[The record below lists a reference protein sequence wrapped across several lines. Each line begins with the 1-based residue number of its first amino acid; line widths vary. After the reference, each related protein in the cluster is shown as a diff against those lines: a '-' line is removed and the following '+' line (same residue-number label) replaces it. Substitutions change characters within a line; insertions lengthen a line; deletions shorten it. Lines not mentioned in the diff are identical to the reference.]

1 MSVNYKTIKKIMK
14 KLFFTL
20 LGASTI
26 LLSAQIAK
34 VTNYEN
40 KENIVQNQNP
50 EVISTTSVNE
60 TSNFLQTVGFEGQW
74 TFEMDVNNSKITL
87 KGGTIVNKDDSAS
100 EKIRMMVYLADQP
113 FDLNNPQL
121 IGEVYSYIDIDGLNA
136 NDKKTGE
143 VYSTLWANS
152 NKPESGKKYYPYI
165 LIGEQNPETNEFE
178 VRDIKVFQN
187 PIEVS

>member
-74 TFEMDVNNSKITL
+74 TFEMDVNNNKITL

-100 EKIRMMVYLADQP
+100 EEIRMMVYLADQP

-143 VYSTLWANS
+143 VYSTLWANN

>member
-50 EVISTTSVNE
+50 EVISTTSVSE

-74 TFEMDVNNSKITL
+74 TFEMDVNNNKITL

-100 EKIRMMVYLADQP
+100 EEIRMMVYLADQP

>member
-50 EVISTTSVNE
+50 EVISTTSVSE

-74 TFEMDVNNSKITL
+74 TFEMDVNNNKITL

-100 EKIRMMVYLADQP
+100 EEIRMMVYLADQP

-143 VYSTLWANS
+143 VYSTLWANN

>member
-1 MSVNYKTIKKIMK
+1 MK

-34 VTNYEN
+34 VINYEN
-40 KENIVQNQNP
+40 KESIVQNQNP

>member
-1 MSVNYKTIKKIMK
+1 MK

-40 KENIVQNQNP
+40 KENIVQNQNQ
-50 EVISTTSVNE
+50 EVISTTSINE
-60 TSNFLQTVGFEGQW
+60 TSHLLQTVLLEGEL
-74 TFEMDVNNSKITL
+74 TVEMDVNNSKNTL

-121 IGEVYSYIDIDGLNA
+121 IGEVYSYID
-136 NDKKTGE
+136 
-143 VYSTLWANS
+143 
-152 NKPESGKKYYPYI
+152 
-165 LIGEQNPETNEFE
+165 
-178 VRDIKVFQN
+178 
-187 PIEVS
+187 

>member
-50 EVISTTSVNE
+50 EVISTTSVSE

-74 TFEMDVNNSKITL
+74 TFEMDVNNNKITL